1 MSESSAG
8 PSREQQI
15 YWQEFVQLKADTF
28 YVRDYR
34 NALGRLVTG
43 VSAIRA
49 VASSGGIAAWVIW
62 KQYAYLWAF
71 LIAASQVVDALKNVF
86 PFYKR
91 RGELSKWS
99 RTLNRLF
106 VEAQRD
112 WEAIAS
118 GRRTNAQISELSH
131 RLRVRKERAEEKYI
145 PHGLALRNDLFVKAQ
160 SEASRFFASRYGS
173 IEE

>member
-1 MSESSAG
+1 MSESSDG
-8 PSREQQI
+8 PSREQQS
-15 YWQEFVQLKADTF
+15 YWLEFVQLKVDTC

-34 NALGRLVTG
+34 NYLGRWVTG

-71 LIAASQVVDALKNVF
+71 IIAVSQVVDALKNIF

-91 RGELSKWS
+91 RGALSKWS

-112 WEAIAS
+112 WDAIAG
-118 GRRTNAQISELSH
+118 GRRTNTQISELTH
-131 RLRVRKERAEEKYI
+131 RLRVKKERAEEKYI
-145 PHGLALRNDLFVKAQ
+145 PHGLAQRKDLFEKAQ
-160 SEASRFFASRYGS
+160 REAGRFFTSRYDS
-173 IEE
+173 MDE